1 MKLIPIFLLFITWA
15 SVGES
20 KKYNDI
26 NMADGR
32 TVNNCTDYNLARN
45 DVSLDESNDNMIVS
59 AEYLACA
66 YDFSIDSLVRQDE
79 IIDKLY
85 AEFDVSKLPLSISQS
100 VTAKATFK
108 SLNWKLDKHGLKIEY
123 SNNDVNI
130 VISLERKT
138 KNGYLIFIADE
149 ILSGTYKSYFPAELI
164 VTNDT
169 IKVRPIYK
177 SGW

>member
-15 SVGES
+15 SVGET
-20 KKYNDI
+20 KKLNDI
-26 NMADGR
+26 NMADGQ

-45 DVSLDESNDNMIVS
+45 YVSLDESNDNMIVS
-59 AEYLACA
+59 AEYLVCA

-108 SLNWKLDKHGLKIEY
+108 SLNWKLDKQGLKIEY
-123 SNNDVNI
+123 SNNNVNI

-138 KNGYLIFIADE
+138 KNGYLIFIVDE
-149 ILSGTYKSYFPAELI
+149 ILSGTYRSYFPAELI